1 MDLGFAHAE
10 QQALSSSARRH
21 RILYHF
27 PSSSLWYLPADTF
40 SSKMSDCCF
49 DINEDE
55 LGGRIDS
62 IYKLSSGKHVV
73 RSVL

>member
-1 MDLGFAHAE
+1 
-10 QQALSSSARRH
+10 
-21 RILYHF
+21 
-27 PSSSLWYLPADTF
+27 
-40 SSKMSDCCF
+40 MSDCCF

-62 IYKLSSGKHVV
+62 IYKLSSGKRVV